1 MLRFIGRR
9 VLETIPVLFLVATIT
24 FFMMKAVP
32 GGPLDTEKNLPVEI
46 KRQIEAFYG
55 LDLPVWK
62 QYTNYMGSLLQ
73 GDLGPSFKHANRSV
87 NELIAAALPVSLE
100 LGGLALAF
108 ALVVGITL
116 GIFAA
121 VRQNTWL
128 DYLAS
133 SSAMLGICMPTFV
146 MGPLLVLVFA
156 LHLEQFN
163 ASGWDFARDRV
174 LPALT
179 LGLVYAGYI
188 ARLTRGGM
196 LEVLSQD
203 FIRTARA
210 KGASEARVIFRHA
223 VRGGLLPVVS
233 FLGPAVAGI
242 LTGSFVIETIFN
254 IPGLGKHFVT
264 SVFNR
269 DATLTIGTA
278 LFYATLIVVLNLVVD
293 VVQMWINPKQRAT

>member
-1 MLRFIGRR
+1 MLKFIARR
-9 VLETIPVLFLVATIT
+9 ALETIPVLFLVATIT

-62 QYTNYMGSLLQ
+62 QYTNYMANLLQ

-108 ALVVGITL
+108 ALAVGITL
-116 GIFAA
+116 GILAA

-133 SSAMLGICMPTFV
+133 SSAMVGICMPTFV
-146 MGPLLVLVFA
+146 LGPLFVLVFA
-156 LHLEQFN
+156 LYLEQFN

-223 VRGGLLPVVS
+223 VRGGLLPVIS

-278 LFYATLIVVLNLVVD
+278 LFYATLIVLFNLAVD
-293 VVQMWINPKQRAT
+293 VVQTWLNPKQRAA

>member
-1 MLRFIGRR
+1 MLQLIARR
-9 VLETIPVLFLVATIT
+9 ILETIPVLVLVATIT

-32 GGPLDTEKNLPVEI
+32 GGPLDTEKNIPQEI
-46 KRQIEAFYG
+46 KVQIEAFYG
-55 LDLPVWK
+55 LDQPLWK
-62 QYTNYMGSLLQ
+62 QYASYMGNLLR

-100 LGGLALAF
+100 LGGIALCI
-108 ALVVGITL
+108 ALLIGIPF
-116 GIFAA
+116 GIAAA
-121 VRQNTWL
+121 VRQNTWI

-133 SSAMLGICMPTFV
+133 TTAMAGICLPTFV

-156 LHLEQFN
+156 LHFEQFN

-196 LEVLSQD
+196 LEVLNQD

-210 KGASEARVIFRHA
+210 RGPRRPAWFSGMRCAADCCPWCRFSARVSRASSRGRLSSRRSSIFRA
-223 VRGGLLPVVS
+223 S
-233 FLGPAVAGI
+233 AATSSPAFS
-242 LTGSFVIETIFN
+242 T
-254 IPGLGKHFVT
+254 
-264 SVFNR
+264 
-269 DATLTIGTA
+269 AT
-278 LFYATLIVVLNLVVD
+278 
-293 VVQMWINPKQRAT
+293 PR

>member
-1 MLRFIGRR
+1 MLRLVARR

-32 GGPLDTEKNLPVEI
+32 GGPLDTEKNIPVEI

-62 QYTNYMGSLLQ
+62 QYANYMVNLLQ

-108 ALVVGITL
+108 ALAFGITL
-116 GIFAA
+116 GILAA

-133 SSAMLGICMPTFV
+133 SSAMVGICMPTFV

-156 LHLEQFN
+156 LYLGQFN

-196 LEVLSQD
+196 LEVLNQD

-210 KGASEARVIFRHA
+210 KGASEARVVFHHA

-278 LFYATLIVVLNLVVD
+278 LFYAALIVLLNLIAD
-293 VVQMWINPKQRAT
+293 VVQAWLNPKQRIE

>member
-1 MLRFIGRR
+1 MLQLIARR
-9 VLETIPVLFLVATIT
+9 ILETIPVLFLVATIT

-32 GGPLDTEKNLPVEI
+32 GGPLDTEKNIPQEI
-46 KRQIEAFYG
+46 KVQIEAFYG
-55 LDLPVWK
+55 LDQPVWK
-62 QYTNYMGSLLQ
+62 QYASYMGNLLR

-100 LGGLALAF
+100 LGGIALCV
-108 ALVVGITL
+108 ALLVDIPFGIA
-116 GIFAA
+116 AA
-121 VRQNTWL
+121 VRQNTWI

-133 SSAMLGICMPTFV
+133 TTAMAGICLPTFV

-156 LHLEQFN
+156 LHFEQFN

-196 LEVLSQD
+196 LEVLNQD
-203 FIRTARA
+203 FIRPARA
-210 KGASEARVIFRHA
+210 KGASETRVVFRHA
-223 VRGGLLPVVS
+223 LRGGLLPVVS
-233 FLGPAVAGI
+233 FLGPGIAGI

-254 IPGLGKHFVT
+254 IPGLGRHFVT

-278 LFYATLIVVLNLVVD
+278 LFYAALVVALNLAAD
-293 VVQMWINPKQRAT
+293 IAQAMLNPKQRAN